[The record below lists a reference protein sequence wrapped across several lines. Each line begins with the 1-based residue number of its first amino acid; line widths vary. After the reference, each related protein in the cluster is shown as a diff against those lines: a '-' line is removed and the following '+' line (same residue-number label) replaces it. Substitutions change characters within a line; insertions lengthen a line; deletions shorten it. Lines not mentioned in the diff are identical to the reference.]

1 MRLSVPEVRRLLL
14 RLAWALLPSA
24 ERVLAWSMWRRRHQY
39 LARAC
44 HYKARGA
51 KAPSG

>member
-14 RLAWALLPSA
+14 RLAWSALPEA
-24 ERVLAWSMWRRRHQY
+24 EKVLAWSAWRRRHQHR
-39 LARAC
+39 ARTC

-51 KAPSG
+51 RAPSG